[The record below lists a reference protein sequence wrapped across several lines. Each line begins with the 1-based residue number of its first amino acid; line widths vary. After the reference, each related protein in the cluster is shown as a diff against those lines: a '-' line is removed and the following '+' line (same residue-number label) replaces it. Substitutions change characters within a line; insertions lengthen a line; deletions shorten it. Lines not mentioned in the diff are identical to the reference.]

1 MLRDPQSA
9 PISDEL
15 RATLEFLRQLTLDPD
30 GLTTDHV
37 AATRAAGV
45 DREKLR
51 DAIYVAAIFNV
62 IVRVADGLGF
72 DQLDE
77 RGFQTSAKML
87 LRFGYKL

>member
-1 MLRDPQSA
+1 VLRDPQSA

-15 RATLEFLRQLTLDPD
+15 RAALVFLRQMTLDPD
-30 GLTTDHV
+30 GLSADHV

-51 DAIYVAAIFNV
+51 DAIYVATIFNV
-62 IVRVADGLGF
+62 IDRVADGLGF
-72 DQLDE
+72 DLLDE
-77 RGFQTSAKML
+77 AGFAKTAKIL

>member
-15 RATLEFLRQLTLDPD
+15 RATLVFLRQMTLDPD
-30 GLTTDHV
+30 GLTADHV

-72 DQLDE
+72 DILDDT
-77 RGFQTSAKML
+77 GFQKSAKML